1 MNTFPRKML
10 LGALWLFPFGIGL
23 FIGNQTADKQATF
36 PDPSSME
43 AAASHRSTSTRTVNS
58 SAERNNSLSNT
69 FSLNGSAEER
79 REQACSQLADILN
92 VSDRVERT
100 RQLLAFIDQL
110 SPLDFES
117 VISGFSEAG
126 WVDFNRGEFSFL
138 LSSWMSQDP
147 LAAIEYLKQN
157 EEDGWS
163 RKVAISAWASE
174 NPEAAA
180 NAIKGLEDG
189 GKVNDWIVGLIQG
202 MARSDPQ
209 AALLAIQQM
218 PKNDTQKTAIR
229 EILPEVVSRGIEF
242 AGEWIEMIDDP
253 KLQNDT
259 ARRLGGVLAKR
270 DPVAASDWVSQL
282 KTVNSRRN
290 ASEVVSEIYASQDL
304 DAAITWTESLPQD
317 TLTEAAEGVAK
328 HLARRDPAEA
338 AYWLQQLG
346 NDPDLDGAR
355 IQFIR
360 ESMNNSPE
368 VTLENIHTLS
378 RPADQDK
385 YYRHVLGTWKKSNQ
399 EAAIS
404 WAQENSESISEKV
417 YKSIVPKKQ
426 RAME

>member
-1 MNTFPRKML
+1 MNTFPRRML
-10 LGALWLFPFGIGL
+10 LGALWLLPLGIGV
-23 FIGNQTADKQATF
+23 FIGNQTTDKQA
-36 PDPSSME
+36 PLPAPSSL
-43 AAASHRSTSTRTVNS
+43 AVAASHRSASILNV
-58 SAERNNSLSNT
+58 NNSTERTYRGSNT
-69 FSLNGSAEER
+69 FTLHGSAEKR

-110 SPLDFES
+110 SPSDFES

-138 LSSWMSQDP
+138 LSSWMSQAP
-147 LAAIEYLKQN
+147 LVAIEYLKQN
-157 EEDGWS
+157 EQDGWS
-163 RKVAISAWASE
+163 RKVAISAWAAE

-218 PKNDTQKTAIR
+218 PKDDTQKTAIR
-229 EILPEVVSRGIEF
+229 EMLPEVVSRGTEF

-253 KLQNDT
+253 KLQSDT
-259 ARRLGGVLAKR
+259 ARRLGGALAKR
-270 DPVAASDWVSQL
+270 DPEAASDWVSQI
-282 KTVNSRRN
+282 KTVDSRRD

-304 DAAITWTESLPQD
+304 DAAMTWAETLPQD

-338 AYWLQQLG
+338 ARWLQQLG

-360 ESMNNSPE
+360 ESMNDSPE

-404 WAQENSESISEKV
+404 WAQENSESISERV
-417 YKSIVPKKQ
+417 YNSIVPKKQ
-426 RAME
+426 RDM